1 MCARAGEVC
10 LYSMWFLLVAC
21 MSLAQKRMTR
31 PCATKALS
39 DLKRA
44 LYSVK
49 GEAANSRGCQCRNT
63 QAACTGA
70 SAKLAAQAVELAT
83 NRMFVRSKAVSRKRD
98 PSASQQSLQNQLFF
112 QPIISEMRFL
122 SIFGFILFSQKVL
135 FAGTFAYIAANRS
148 APASAAHS

>member
-1 MCARAGEVC
+1 MKYIYFQTEVFQQQTTNRIHLKTSHVVSVGSLHVTRAKTNDQTMCHEG
-10 LYSMWFLLVAC
+10 LKLV
-21 MSLAQKRMTR
+21 
-31 PCATKALS
+31 
-39 DLKRA
+39 KRA

-98 PSASQQSLQNQLFF
+98 PSASQQSLQNPLFF

-122 SIFGFILFSQKVL
+122 SIFGFILFSSLFSQKVL
-135 FAGTFAYIAANRS
+135 FAGTF
-148 APASAAHS
+148 